1 MAKLPDA
8 TSIGRVAAPSQTPG
22 ITVGKIDY
30 SPMAEGGKAIAA
42 GVQSVSAMASRYG
55 EKIQEADDF
64 ATQEALVN
72 WKLDRE
78 KEFEDAQRN
87 MPVGG
92 GDFAA
97 SWDKNYS
104 ASAKEFMKS
113 VPPQLR
119 PKYDLAL
126 VEYNARLSKAA
137 GTAQNN
143 AADTYEKDRLET
155 TLGRLTGA
163 AEGDA
168 DRGDEFAKEGFG
180 LIEGSRLSPVM
191 KERARQAFEERV
203 VGSRVQGL
211 IKAGRTDEATALAR
225 EFDARRPQVPVASVN
240 AKERVA
246 SITNRPELATAIRA
260 GAAELGIPAEDL
272 ATVISYETGGKFSTS
287 IRGGAGNRHIGL
299 IQFGEEEQRTY
310 GARQGQSPAEQMKAV
325 VAYLKD
331 RGLKPGMGLLDLYST
346 INAGSPG
353 RYNASDANNGGAP
366 GSVRDKVENQMGGH
380 RDMAYALL
388 GPDGPAPAAAPAAAA
403 ARGAGVAPVA
413 GDDPAKLR
421 AEADAYDKTNPEAA
435 RQLRARAAAAEKGA
449 AAATDGSPAADGTV
463 APAGATTPATA
474 ATVPA
479 RPPMGPAEMKAKE
492 FADKWGKQQ
501 SAAVGETYERVI
513 IDGLAGKAPLPDR
526 AVIER
531 DPRLAEPTR
540 NALLRQ
546 HDAAAQT
553 QRVKE
558 VDQIQ
563 FQAAR
568 GQYTTQDADR
578 DFEAKRFKSFE
589 EYKSVH
595 NLAKEYEKEAG
606 SAQRIMTKLQGGE
619 VLNPRDKDDKAG
631 LEALDKQTGINA
643 RLQKLDPVA
652 QSTAILNFAA
662 TGMVADTQK
671 GIYEGIIRSGT
682 PQQIEFAM
690 TTLDQMY
697 QRNPASF
704 VDAFGKDVYGNLQA
718 WQSRVDRNP
727 AVFREWLTRATDPAH
742 QKAREELDKSARKVI
757 GTASDG
763 DIMGRF
769 DAGFLSAEPNKPVT
783 TDRYPGM
790 GILKQEYADAFS
802 EGYVKNGGD
811 EKKAH
816 EFATNLLKQSWADS
830 KLGGNKLMKYAPET
844 LLPPVGGSF
853 DWAQKQIDEALSKV
867 TGAGRPGSGD
877 TVIGRIQSS
886 PIGQAEASLFGRKPE
901 YSLVPTPETKAE
913 IDALRSGRGLPDGRL
928 SPAWTIVYMDKTTG
942 ELKTAGR
949 FYFDVKAAR
958 DANVGGLKEKQAGAE
973 AGQER
978 RAQVYER
985 AREVQRSQQP
995 AR

>member
-1 MAKLPDA
+1 MPKLPDA
-8 TSIGRVAAPSQTPG
+8 SSIGTVPAPSQTPG
-22 ITVGKIDY
+22 ISVGRIDY
-30 SPMAEGGKAIAA
+30 SPMAEGGKAIASGLQA
-42 GVQSVSAMASRYG
+42 VSSMAARYA
-55 EKIQEADDF
+55 EKQQEADDF
-64 ATQEALVN
+64 RTQEALVN

-78 KEFEDAQRN
+78 KEFEDATRN

-104 ASAKEFMKS
+104 ASAREFMKN
-113 VPPQLR
+113 VPAHLR

-143 AADTYEKDRLET
+143 AADSYEKDRLET

-163 AEGDA
+163 AEGNA
-168 DRGDEFAKEGFG
+168 DRGQEFADEGFK
-180 LIEGSRLSPVM
+180 LIDGSRLSPAV
-191 KERARQAFEERV
+191 KASARQAFEDRI
-203 VGSRVQGL
+203 VGSRYQGL
-211 IKAGRTDEATALAR
+211 VKAGRTDEAFALAR
-225 EFDARRPQVPVASVN
+225 EHDARRPQVPVASVN
-240 AKERVA
+240 AKEAVA
-246 SITNRPELATAIRA
+246 SITNRPELAGAIRSA
-260 GAAELGIPAEDL
+260 AAELGIPAEDL

-299 IQFGEEEQRTY
+299 IQFGEEEQRKY
-310 GARQGQSPAEQMKAV
+310 GASQGQTATEQMKAV

-331 RGLKPGMGLLDLYST
+331 RGLKPGMGILDLYST

-366 GSVRDKVENQMGGH
+366 GSVRDKVEKQMGGH

-388 GPDGPAPAAAPAAAA
+388 GPDAPAPTGSG
-403 ARGAGVAPVA
+403 ARGKAVASVP
-413 GDDPAKLR
+413 GDDPVTLR
-421 AEADAYDKTNPEAA
+421 ADAAFYEKSNPEAA
-435 RQLRARAAAAEKGA
+435 RQYLARAEAAEKARGA
-449 AAATDGSPAADGTV
+449 EKATDGSPGMDGTV
-463 APAGATTPATA
+463 APAGTATPAMA
-474 ATVPA
+474 APKPA
-479 RPPMGPAEMKAKE
+479 IGPTEMKARE
-492 FADKWGKQQ
+492 FAEKFSKQQ
-501 SAAVGETYERVI
+501 SAAVGESYERVI
-513 IDGLAGKAPLPDR
+513 IDGLAGKSPMPER
-526 AVIER
+526 AMIER
-531 DPRLAEPTR
+531 DSRLAEPQR

-546 HDAAAQT
+546 YDAASQT
-553 QRVKE
+553 QRAKE

-563 FQAAR
+563 FQAMR

-578 DFEAKRFKSFE
+578 DWEAKRFKSFE
-589 EYKSVH
+589 EYKGVH
-595 NLAKEYEKEAG
+595 NLAKEYAKEAG
-606 SAQRIMTKLQGGE
+606 SAQRIVTKIQSGE

-631 LEALDKQTGINA
+631 LEALDKQTGVNV
-643 RLQKLDPVA
+643 RLQKLDPAA
-652 QSTAILNFAA
+652 QASAILTFAT
-662 TGMVADTQK
+662 TGMVGDTQK
-671 GIYEGIIRSGT
+671 GVFEGVIRSGT
-682 PQQIEFAM
+682 PQQLEFAM

-697 QRNPASF
+697 QRNPQSF

-742 QKAREELDKSARKVI
+742 QKAREELDKSARKVV
-757 GTASDG
+757 ALQDDG

-769 DAGFLSAEPNKPVT
+769 DAGLFSAEPNKPAT

-830 KLGGNKLMKYAPET
+830 RLGGNKLMKYAPET
-844 LLPPVGGSF
+844 LLPPIGGSF
-853 DWAQKQIDEALSKV
+853 DWAQKQIDDALTKLGPQEPSV
-867 TGAGRPGSGD
+867 NMLTGE
-877 TVIGRIQSS
+877 TV
-886 PIGQAEASLFGRKPE
+886 PPRKPE

-913 IDALRSGRGLPDGRL
+913 IDALRNGRGLPDGRL
-928 SPAWTIVYMDKTTG
+928 SPAWTIVYKDKDTG

-949 FYFDVKAAR
+949 FYFDVKTAR

-978 RAQVYER
+978 RGQVYER